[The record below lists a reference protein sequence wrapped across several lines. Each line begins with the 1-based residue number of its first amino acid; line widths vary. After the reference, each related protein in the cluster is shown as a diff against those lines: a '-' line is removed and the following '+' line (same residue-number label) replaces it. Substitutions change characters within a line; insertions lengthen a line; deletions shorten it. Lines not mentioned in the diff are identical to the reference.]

1 MNVLCIRVPTISRE
15 WARKF
20 KKVIFVNHDV
30 TAYFTNISSSSST
43 SDTLPRKLDSTSQEN
58 RIFKGKITFLRK
70 GGAHCFY
77 SWYIIVLQN
86 NHQADWVEG
95 GLLLGWWL
103 FQVNYSD
110 AHYTLYREGATL
122 YTIHCILHSIQGRC
136 HTIIIHYTG
145 RVPRG
150 SACSQGGR
158 RVASSG
164 GFLLRKMTN
173 FTALSSSTP
182 PSWSY
187 WWQCMES
194 ITAQMVCSITLLLLL
209 SPLALAGECFRA
221 LRKVV
226 PHNPPNIKSSISPR
240 EAFVPN
246 PWQRLTTDGAP
257 SSPQHQSHS
266 LSRYWELFNVQQFS
280 KACSEDER
288 D

>member
-1 MNVLCIRVPTISRE
+1 M
-15 WARKF
+15 
-20 KKVIFVNHDV
+20 
-30 TAYFTNISSSSST
+30 
-43 SDTLPRKLDSTSQEN
+43 
-58 RIFKGKITFLRK
+58 
-70 GGAHCFY
+70 
-77 SWYIIVLQN
+77 
-86 NHQADWVEG
+86 
-95 GLLLGWWL
+95 
-103 FQVNYSD
+103 NYSD

-122 YTIHCILHSIQGRC
+122 YTIHCILYSIQGRC

-173 FTALSSSTP
+173 FISVIIDSIIIINTTSMFT
-182 PSWSY
+182 
-187 WWQCMES
+187 MES

-226 PHNPPNIKSSISPR
+226 PHNPPSIKSSISPR

-266 LSRYWELFNVQQFS
+266 LSRY
-280 KACSEDER
+280 
-288 D
+288 